1 MLLGSGA
8 FTLTRSSTSKKLPIP
23 RSLEEREGGRKRKG
37 GGEEREGRRWKE
49 REVKIVNSRIIF
61 EKQN

>member
-37 GGEEREGRRWKE
+37 GGGAKRERGEDGKRGRLK
-49 REVKIVNSRIIF
+49 
-61 EKQN
+61 